1 MEYLPVEIQDK
12 IILPKYY
19 KLTNTNLTLNEKITL
34 GHNLNKLQLICEQI
48 NSLHNEYLY
57 KKKHTHFSLL
67 KSMYFP
73 RFILMKNLSKK
84 KNRSTKHNMKLYNT
98 IIQLYCNNSYINN
111 SYINNSYIN
120 NSYINNSYIN
130 NTYNNN
136 ITYNPYIYTENNINQ
151 NDNINQNNNT
161 ISYNYFNNIT
171 TYLN

>member
-1 MEYLPVEIQDK
+1 MENLPSEIQDK

-19 KLTNTNLTLNEKITL
+19 KLSNNSITVNEKITL
-34 GHNLNKLQLICEQI
+34 GHNLNKLKIISEQI
-48 NSLHNEYLY
+48 KSLHDEYLY

-84 KNRSTKHNMKLYNT
+84 KNRSARHNMKLYNT

-111 SYINNSYIN
+111 TYI
-120 NSYINNSYIN
+120 
-130 NTYNNN
+130 NNN
-136 ITYNPYIYTENNINQ
+136 ITYNPYIYTEN
-151 NDNINQNNNT
+151 DINQNNSTNST
-161 ISYNYFNNIT
+161 NSTNNIISYNYFNNIT

>member
-12 IILPKYY
+12 IIFPKYY
-19 KLTNTNLTLNEKITL
+19 KLTNTHLSLNQKITL

-48 NSLHNEYLY
+48 NSLHDEYLY

-73 RFILMKNLSKK
+73 QFILMKNLSKK
-84 KNRSTKHNMKLYNT
+84 KNRSARHNMKLYNT
-98 IIQLYCNNSYINN
+98 IIQFYCNNSYINN
-111 SYINNSYIN
+111 TYI
-120 NSYINNSYIN
+120 
-130 NTYNNN
+130 NNN

-151 NDNINQNNNT
+151 TNSTNNI
-161 ISYNYFNNIT
+161 ISCNYFNNIT

>member
-48 NSLHNEYLY
+48 NSLHDEYLY

-84 KNRSTKHNMKLYNT
+84 KNRSARHNMKLYNT

-111 SYINNSYIN
+111 TYI
-120 NSYINNSYIN
+120 
-130 NTYNNN
+130 NNN

-151 NDNINQNNNT
+151 NNSTNNI

>member
-19 KLTNTNLTLNEKITL
+19 KVTNTNLTLNEKITL

-48 NSLHNEYLY
+48 NSLHDEYLY

-84 KNRSTKHNMKLYNT
+84 KNRSTRHNMKLYNT

-111 SYINNSYIN
+111 TYI
-120 NSYINNSYIN
+120 
-130 NTYNNN
+130 NNN

-151 NDNINQNNNT
+151 NNSTNNI